1 VLAGRILTGLA
12 AVAMLAVAVLGLA
25 PNPGS
30 SDSGPAHVN
39 CGTVFI
45 DTGWSGEEGCDTQFA
60 LRFFVMFFLWLAALV
75 LGTIGLTLLYRGVRY
90 T

>member
-1 VLAGRILTGLA
+1 MLAGRILTGLA
-12 AVAMLAVAVLGLA
+12 ALALLAVLVLGFA

-30 SDSGPAHVN
+30 SDAGPEHVN
-39 CGTVFI
+39 CGSIFV

-60 LRFFVMFFLWLAALV
+60 VRFMIISVLWLVALV
-75 LGTIGLTLLYRGVRY
+75 LGTTGLVVLYRGVRY